1 VKAEKEMP
9 TADGDASD
17 QDHRDQTWRKLQRTQ
32 EYIQEEKKS
41 EEGSMKEESN
51 PGIKPLRS
59 TYAILEKNRKEK
71 DSERLID
78 NLRN

>member
-51 PGIKPLRS
+51 PGIKP
-59 TYAILEKNRKEK
+59 
-71 DSERLID
+71 
-78 NLRN
+78 